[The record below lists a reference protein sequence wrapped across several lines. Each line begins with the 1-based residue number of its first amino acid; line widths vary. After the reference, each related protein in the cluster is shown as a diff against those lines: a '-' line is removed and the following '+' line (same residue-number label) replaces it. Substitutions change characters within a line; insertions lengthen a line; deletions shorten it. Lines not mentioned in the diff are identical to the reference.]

1 MSELV
6 RAKDSFR
13 FYTRLNL
20 TELTGLKASTLPQ
33 LGRLIKEV
41 PGSCIYHHTHRF
53 LQQHQYL
60 SPEPPND
67 FAYWVTQIVGEGE
80 LGEQLASI
88 DVVQFSNIRSLREKI
103 IETLEKYLETTPSA
117 KMKFAKE
124 DEEFHFIKSV
134 SFVLPTPYVANELR
148 EFLEIL
154 KKITIDSIYFHIFEA
169 RLRLEKKT
177 NDFSN
182 WIENAIGDKK
192 LADRISSFDP
202 YTQTLEDLRKT
213 LIRIIERK
221 IAV

>member
-33 LGRLIKEV
+33 LLDLIKEV

-67 FAYWVTQIVGEGE
+67 FAYWVTQILGEGE

-88 DVVQFSNIRSLREKI
+88 DVVQFSDIRSLRDRIVET
-103 IETLEKYLETTPSA
+103 IEEYLEAVPSA
-117 KMKFAKE
+117 KLRFAKE

-134 SFVLPTPYVANELR
+134 SFVLPTPYAANDLM

-154 KKITIDSIYFHIFEA
+154 KKITLDAIYFHIFEA

-182 WIENAIGDKK
+182 WIENSIGDKK
-192 LADRISSFDP
+192 LADRISSLDP